1 MMQIT
6 SHYLSRISVHKH
18 LHPMYK
24 QVGPMLYAACRTGKT
39 SKRDVY
45 SAVFGLEST
54 AKKIFITDKL
64 EAGETLPPGWE
75 VREGA

>member
-1 MMQIT
+1 
-6 SHYLSRISVHKH
+6 
-18 LHPMYK
+18 
-24 QVGPMLYAACRTGKT
+24 MLYAACRTGKT

-54 AKKIFITDKL
+54 AKKIFITEKL

-75 VREGA
+75 VRKGA

>member
-1 MMQIT
+1 MGQM
-6 SHYLSRISVHKH
+6 
-18 LHPMYK
+18 LHD
-24 QVGPMLYAACRTGKT
+24 ACRTGLT

-64 EAGETLPPGWE
+64 EAGEELPPGWE
-75 VREGA
+75 VSGRVTWWERELM